1 MKGYLNTDIGD
12 VALSNDVIANYAG
25 SAAVECFGIV
35 GMAIVSVKDGIS
47 TLLGRENLSKGV
59 EISVDSNNGIKVRL
73 HVIVAYGVNIS
84 TVCDNLIENVKYKVE
99 EYTGLKVRKITVYVE
114 GVRVTDDE

>member
-1 MKGYLNTDIGD
+1 MKGYVNTDIGE
-12 VALSNDVIANYAG
+12 VALTNDVIANYAG

-47 TLLGRENLSKGV
+47 TLLGRENLRKGV
-59 EISVDSNNGIKVRL
+59 EIAVDSKNEIRVRL

-84 TVCDNLIENVKYKVE
+84 TVCNNLIENVTYKVE
-99 EYTGLKVRKITVYVE
+99 AYTGLKVKKIAVYVE
-114 GVRVTDDE
+114 GVRVTE